1 MAGYGDKLRKLRDLE
16 GYDSPTVFL
25 EQCCTD
31 SIVPGIC
38 MNDHCDATY
47 EYEPDQDRG
56 WCDECGTNTVK
67 SALILAG
74 MI

>member
-1 MAGYGDKLRKLRDLE
+1 MATDREKLRTLVVYE
-16 GYDSPTVFL
+16 GGDNTTAFL
-25 EQCCTD
+25 EECCFD

-38 MNDHCDATY
+38 MNDGCNEIY

-56 WCDECGTNTVK
+56 WCEECGTNTVK